1 MHHGL
6 SRELFDR
13 EMTRARAEKNE
24 VRIAVLNAF
33 YDIADH
39 IDFEHVHTVN
49 DLERLHTYVEQ
60 KLSFVQLFTKM

>member
-13 EMTRARAEKNE
+13 EMAKARAEKNE
-24 VRIAVLNAF
+24 VRLAVLNAA

-39 IDFEHVHTVN
+39 IDFEHMHTMV
-49 DLERLHTYVEQ
+49 DLDRLQSLVERKIRFARLIS
-60 KLSFVQLFTKM
+60 K